1 MLKQSFTSTS
11 PGRLIKNMQGN
22 WAFVADPLPPR
33 IEWTDSLVR
42 VTSHASQMLGQ
53 LAGLGRKLRNPQ
65 RLVRMFL
72 RREAQLSSEIENTHA
87 SVQTMLLF
95 EQMPAVEH
103 DVPDV
108 REVQNNF
115 RALKFAMESS
125 ANRGMTRS
133 LIKQMH
139 EILLRDVRGGDKS
152 PGSFRTVQAHIGQD
166 GDIKNARFVPGPPHE
181 IDHCMEQLEAFL
193 KHKDQLPPIVRVAMV
208 HYQFEAIHPFA
219 DGNGRIGRALL
230 LLQLMR
236 EADIPVPLLNPSARL
251 ELRRKEYYDRL
262 LGVSLKGQW
271 AEWIEFIAACIAED
285 AVDAIARIERLDA
298 LREQYYERIR
308 QRGASAL
315 VLRMID
321 ELFSEPSVTITQ
333 TAKLLGITQP
343 GAAKL
348 LGRLLDAGIIREV
361 TGRKRNRVF
370 LAQEVVDLFAVT
382 EES

>member
-1 MLKQSFTSTS
+1 
-11 PGRLIKNMQGN
+11 
-22 WAFVADPLPPR
+22 
-33 IEWTDSLVR
+33 
-42 VTSHASQMLGQ
+42 
-53 LAGLGRKLRNPQ
+53 
-65 RLVRMFL
+65 
-72 RREAQLSSEIENTHA
+72 
-87 SVQTMLLF
+87 
-95 EQMPAVEH
+95 
-103 DVPDV
+103 
-108 REVQNNF
+108 
-115 RALKFAMESS
+115 
-125 ANRGMTRS
+125 

>member
-1 MLKQSFTSTS
+1 
-11 PGRLIKNMQGN
+11 
-22 WAFVADPLPPR
+22 
-33 IEWTDSLVR
+33 
-42 VTSHASQMLGQ
+42 
-53 LAGLGRKLRNPQ
+53 
-65 RLVRMFL
+65 
-72 RREAQLSSEIENTHA
+72 
-87 SVQTMLLF
+87 
-95 EQMPAVEH
+95 
-103 DVPDV
+103 
-108 REVQNNF
+108 
-115 RALKFAMESS
+115 
-125 ANRGMTRS
+125 
-133 LIKQMH
+133 
-139 EILLRDVRGGDKS
+139 
-152 PGSFRTVQAHIGQD
+152 
-166 GDIKNARFVPGPPHE
+166 
-181 IDHCMEQLEAFL
+181 
-193 KHKDQLPPIVRVAMV
+193 MV